1 MTCNVSTETKVTALI
16 LLWKP
21 PWCMH
26 KHKDQKMFPSSWPC
40 TSACSEVVFMVIMEM
55 SCLAGQWKPGF
66 NNTLITSLFS
76 FFSHQFIAFRWN
88 LNFLIYLYYWTVL
101 QAATILVDMASTL
114 WGKILASK
122 FWLRDHSFFT
132 AAGWVGGWVG
142 WRIFAPDDLMVLRW
156 DREGISHHWQSVKG
170 DYMEKFLACKFSKK
184 VAKLASQNI
193 PYTYFMFTS
202 YLTGK

>member
-1 MTCNVSTETKVTALI
+1 MTCNASTETKVTALI

-132 AAGWVGGWVG
+132 AAGWVGGLKDFCTRWSHGSQVG
-142 WRIFAPDDLMVLRW
+142 QRGDQSSLTECKGGLYGKIFGL
-156 DREGISHHWQSVKG
+156 
-170 DYMEKFLACKFSKK
+170 
-184 VAKLASQNI
+184 
-193 PYTYFMFTS
+193 
-202 YLTGK
+202 